1 MSDERVV
8 WAEIDIDVCS
18 HRWGVSPCTAALSAR
33 TPNKCVIGF
42 KTCSST
48 DNYSA
53 TTETLVLTMQKQVGL
68 PIPGRHFP
76 VLTAIKES
84 EQTVNIAGSDPKLAA
99 LGRRAGV
106 TIDGLD
112 LMYEDRF
119 LDPYYDERISGD
131 AQFSGV
137 GYQPIGLFFAR
148 LRARDPYFA
157 GYPVRVKHGRVV
169 DGALITDRTHHY
181 IMTEFD
187 PTKGKFRIEGVDVF
201 DLASN
206 ERALVPAPSQGRLLS
221 AITDG
226 ETELTLTPEGIGD
239 EYEASGFLTIG
250 REIMG
255 FTRSGDVLT
264 VTRGQFNTAP
274 ASHGASAGVQE
285 SWQYSGKAHGA
296 ANALLRYKDT
306 VPDTWIPFAEWQA
319 EAEIWFDVNVET
331 IITKPMPIAKAVG
344 ELSILGFSLFTDLA
358 AQKIRFRPNRFLF
371 ADELDA
377 ALVIT
382 DADII
387 GELKYQGNDE
397 DRLTRV
403 ELRSVQFDP
412 TSGISDDNFVQ
423 QHLSIAGDQEDPR
436 AYGDVRYRLEK
447 TRWLNQGAG
456 PLVRILANRYLRRF
470 KTPPE
475 AVEVTV
481 KRRKYGGVGLTD
493 VVKLETRH
501 LPSEYAQSASGRLFQ
516 VTHRHD
522 LNAGEIVLKLKRFEY
537 SGSFGF
543 WAPDDAPD
551 YDAATDAQKDRMAFW
566 GPNTGDTFSDGR
578 PLYEWG

>member
-1 MSDERVV
+1 MSDERVI
-8 WAEIDIDVCS
+8 WCEIDLDVCS
-18 HRWGVSPCTAALSAR
+18 RRWGVAPCDATLSAR
-33 TPNKCVIGF
+33 NPNKCVIGF
-42 KTCSST
+42 KTCRSA
-48 DNYSA
+48 DNYLA

-68 PIPGRHFP
+68 PIAGRHFP
-76 VLTAIKES
+76 VLTAVKES

-99 LGRRAGV
+99 LGRRAFV
-106 TIDGLD
+106 TIDGVD

-119 LDPYYDERISGD
+119 LDPYYDERISGA

-137 GYQPIGLFFAR
+137 GYQPVGLFFAR

-157 GYPVRVKHGRVV
+157 GYPIRVKQGRVV
-169 DGALITDRTHHY
+169 GGALITDRTHHY

-187 PTKGKFRIEGVDVF
+187 PAKGKFRIEGVDVL

-206 ERALVPAPSQGRLLS
+206 QRALIPAPSQGRLLE
-221 AITDG
+221 AIADNVT
-226 ETELTLTPEGIGD
+226 TFTLVPEGIGSD
-239 EYEASGFLTIG
+239 YDTSGFVTIG
-250 REIMG
+250 REIME
-255 FTRSGDVLT
+255 FTRSGDVMT
-264 VTRGQFNTAP
+264 VTRGRFNTA
-274 ASHGASAGVQE
+274 ASGHAASAGVQE
-285 SWQYSGKAHGA
+285 CWRYVGKAHGA
-296 ANALLRYKDT
+296 VNAALTYKGT
-306 VPDTWIPFAEWQA
+306 VPSSWIPFAEWAA
-319 EAEIWFDVNVET
+319 EAVVWFDVDVDT
-331 IITKPMPIAKAVG
+331 IISKPMPIAEAVG

-377 ALVIT
+377 APVIS

-387 GELKYQGNDE
+387 GDLKYEGNDE
-397 DRLTRV
+397 QRLTRV
-403 ELRSVQFDP
+403 ELRSVQLDP
-412 TSGISDDNFVQ
+412 TSGLDDNNFVEHQ
-423 QHLSIAGDQEDPR
+423 MVISGDSEDPR

-475 AVEVTV
+475 LVEVTV
-481 KRRKYGGVGLTD
+481 KRRKYGSVNLAD

-501 LPSEYAQSASGRLFQ
+501 LPSEYAQPTSGRLFQ
-516 VTHRHD
+516 VTQRRD
-522 LNAGEIVLKLKRFEY
+522 LNAGEIVLSLKRFEY
-537 SGSFGF
+537 AGNFGF

-551 YDAATDAQKDRMAFW
+551 YDDATDAQKDRMAFW
-566 GPNTGDTFSDGR
+566 GPDTGDTFDDGR